1 MFCTDGHSAG
11 EEDLAQAE
19 RITIFDTTLRD
30 GEQSP
35 GCSMNVAEKVRMA
48 HQLDRLGVDIIEGGF
63 PIASEGDFEA
73 VRVLAREIRRPVIA
87 ALARSCPGDVERA
100 WRAVE
105 GASRPRIHTF
115 LATSDI
121 HLQHKLK
128 ISRRQCLEQARD
140 GVKLARSLC
149 KDVQFSAEDA
159 SRTDINFLCEV
170 LEAVIEAGATT
181 LNIPDTVGFSVPH
194 EFAELI
200 QTLRRQVR
208 GIEGVTISVHCHD
221 DLGLSVANSLAAI
234 GAGARQ
240 VECTVNG
247 IGERAGNT
255 SLEELIMVMRVRAEH
270 YPYETAAVAEQL
282 FPSSQLLSE
291 ITGVCVQPHKAI
303 VGRNAFA
310 HEAGIH
316 QDGMIKDPS
325 TYEII
330 APQSVGA
337 PHNSLVLGKHSGRN
351 ALRVRYEKLG
361 FSFER
366 AQLDDVY
373 RRFVALAD
381 KIKTIEDGHLLDLV
395 RDVPSRTAT
404 IPDSA
409 GKTASTWMAAMSKE
423 DQPAHLDPADAKE
436 KAHAAHAAHE
446 REGEQE
452 DYLWGV

>member
-1 MFCTDGHSAG
+1 MADR
-11 EEDLAQAE
+11 DQAASNKVKSE
-19 RITIFDTTLRD
+19 HVTIFDTTLRD

-35 GCSMNVAEKVRMA
+35 GCSMNVKEKVRMA

-73 VRVLAREIRRPVIA
+73 VRALAREIRRPIIA
-87 ALARSCPGDVERA
+87 ALARSCPGDIERA
-100 WRAVE
+100 GRALE
-105 GASRPRIHTF
+105 GAARARIHTF

-128 ISRRQCLEQARD
+128 ISRRHCLEQARD
-140 GVKLARSLC
+140 GVKLARTFC

-159 SRTDINFLCEV
+159 SRTDITFLCEV

-181 LNIPDTVGFSVPH
+181 LNIPDTVGYSVPH
-194 EFAELI
+194 EFAELMH
-200 QTLRRQVR
+200 TLRRRVR
-208 GIEGVTISVHCHD
+208 GINGVTISVHCHD

-255 SLEELIMVMRVRAEH
+255 SLEELVMVMRVRAEH
-270 YPYETAAVAEQL
+270 YPYETAVIAEHL

-291 ITGVCVQPHKAI
+291 ITGVYVQPHKAI

-330 APQSVGA
+330 APHSVGA
-337 PHNSLVLGKHSGRN
+337 PRNELVLGKHSGRN
-351 ALRVRYEKLG
+351 ALRVRFEKLG
-361 FSFER
+361 FTFDR

-381 KIKTIEDGHLLDLV
+381 KIKTVEDGHLLELV
-395 RDVPSRTAT
+395 RDVPSRTST
-404 IPDSA
+404 IPDTA
-409 GKTASTWMAAMSKE
+409 VKTAGTWMAPLSHG
-423 DQPAHLDPADAKE
+423 DTQPMAAEAAGAKD
-436 KAHAAHAAHE
+436 KAHAAHHHE

>member
-1 MFCTDGHSAG
+1 M
-11 EEDLAQAE
+11 AQAE

-35 GCSMNVAEKVRMA
+35 GCSMNVSEKVRMA

-73 VRVLAREIRRPVIA
+73 VRALGREIRRPIIA
-87 ALARSCPGDVERA
+87 ALARSCPGDIERA
-100 WRAVE
+100 WRALD

-140 GVKLARSLC
+140 GIKLARSFC

-200 QTLRRQVR
+200 QTLRRRVR

-247 IGERAGNT
+247 IGERAGNAAM
-255 SLEELIMVMRVRAEH
+255 EEIVMALKTRHDFYKTTTRIDTTKLYPASRMVS
-270 YPYETAAVAEQL
+270 TL
-282 FPSSQLLSE
+282 TGLL
-291 ITGVCVQPHKAI
+291 VQRNKAI
-303 VGRNAFA
+303 VGENAFA

-316 QDGMIKDPS
+316 QDGMLKDAA
-325 TYEII
+325 TYQII
-330 APQSVGA
+330 DPTELGLTMTL
-337 PHNSLVLGKHSGRN
+337 PLGKHSGRH
-351 ALRVRYEKLG
+351 AFARACADAGIELGDDELRAA
-361 FSFER
+361 F
-366 AQLDDVY
+366 Q
-373 RRFVALAD
+373 RFKCLAD
-381 KIKTIEDGHLLDLV
+381 ERQAVTLYDVFEE
-395 RDVPSRTAT
+395 VPS
-404 IPDSA
+404 
-409 GKTASTWMAAMSKE
+409 
-423 DQPAHLDPADAKE
+423 
-436 KAHAAHAAHE
+436 
-446 REGEQE
+446 
-452 DYLWGV
+452 V

>member
-1 MFCTDGHSAG
+1 LKVRASETGR
-11 EEDLAQAE
+11 EDDLPQPE
-19 RITIFDTTLRD
+19 HITIFDTTLRD

-35 GCSMNVAEKVRMA
+35 GCSMNVKEKVRMA
-48 HQLDRLGVDIIEGGF
+48 YQLDRLGVDIIEAGF

-73 VRVLAREIRRPVIA
+73 VRALVREIRRPVIA
-87 ALARSCPGDVERA
+87 ALARSCPGDIERA
-100 WRAVE
+100 GRALE
-105 GASRPRIHTF
+105 GATRPRIPTF

-140 GVKLARSLC
+140 GVRLARSYC
-149 KDVQFSAEDA
+149 PDVQFSAEDA
-159 SRTDINFLCEV
+159 SRTEIGFLCEV

-181 LNIPDTVGFSVPH
+181 LNIPDTVGYSVPH
-194 EFAELI
+194 EFAQLI
-200 QTLRRQVR
+200 QTLGRRVR
-208 GIEGVTISVHCHD
+208 GIERVTISVHCHD

-234 GAGARQ
+234 QAGARQ

-255 SLEELIMVMRVRAEH
+255 SLEELVMVMRVRAEH
-270 YPYETAAVAEQL
+270 YPYETAVQAEQL

-291 ITGVCVQPHKAI
+291 ITGVYVQPHKAI

-337 PHNSLVLGKHSGRN
+337 PRNELVLGKHSGRN

-361 FSFER
+361 FTFDR
-366 AQLDDVY
+366 AQLDEIY
-373 RRFVALAD
+373 RRFVTLAD
-381 KIKTIEDGHLLDLV
+381 KIKTVEDGNLLELV
-395 RDVPSRTAT
+395 REVPSRTST

-409 GKTASTWMAAMSKE
+409 AKTAATWMAPISHG
-423 DQPAHLDPADAKE
+423 DVPAAADPAGAKE
-436 KAHAAHAAHE
+436 KVHATGAHE

>member
-1 MFCTDGHSAG
+1 MAH
-11 EEDLAQAE
+11 AE
-19 RITIFDTTLRD
+19 HVTIFDTTLRD

-48 HQLDRLGVDIIEGGF
+48 HQLDRLGVDIIEAGF

-73 VRVLAREIRRPVIA
+73 VRVLSREIRRPVIA
-87 ALARSCPGDVERA
+87 ALARSCPGDIERA
-100 WRAVE
+100 WKALE
-105 GASRPRIHTF
+105 GAARPRIHTF

-140 GVKLARSLC
+140 GIRLARSFC

-170 LEAVIEAGATT
+170 MEAVIEAGATT

-194 EFAELI
+194 EFAELM
-200 QTLRRQVR
+200 QTLRRRVR
-208 GIEGVTISVHCHD
+208 GMDGVTLSVHCHD

-255 SLEELIMVMRVRAEH
+255 SLEELVMVMRVRAEH
-270 YPYETAAVAEQL
+270 YPYETSVVAEHL

-291 ITGVCVQPHKAI
+291 ITGVYVQPHKAI

-337 PHNSLVLGKHSGRN
+337 PRNSLVLGKHSGRH
-351 ALRVRYEKLG
+351 AIQKRCEDLG
-361 FSFER
+361 FALSKLEVDR
-366 AQLDDVY
+366 VY
-373 RRFVALAD
+373 RQMIRLAD
-381 KIKTIEDGHLLDLV
+381 HQKHVNDAELIALIEEV
-395 RDVPSRTAT
+395 KEAT
-404 IPDSA
+404 V
-409 GKTASTWMAAMSKE
+409 
-423 DQPAHLDPADAKE
+423 QPAAPVATTAPAHP
-436 KAHAAHAAHE
+436 AHAAPHATGNSGTNGGGNGTTAPPPVEVGYGH
-446 REGEQE
+446 
-452 DYLWGV
+452 GV

>member
-1 MFCTDGHSAG
+1 
-11 EEDLAQAE
+11 
-19 RITIFDTTLRD
+19 
-30 GEQSP
+30 
-35 GCSMNVAEKVRMA
+35 
-48 HQLDRLGVDIIEGGF
+48 
-63 PIASEGDFEA
+63 
-73 VRVLAREIRRPVIA
+73 
-87 ALARSCPGDVERA
+87 
-100 WRAVE
+100 
-105 GASRPRIHTF
+105 
-115 LATSDI
+115 
-121 HLQHKLK
+121 
-128 ISRRQCLEQARD
+128 
-140 GVKLARSLC
+140 
-149 KDVQFSAEDA
+149 
-159 SRTDINFLCEV
+159 V

-181 LNIPDTVGFSVPH
+181 LNIPDTVGYSVPH

-200 QTLRRQVR
+200 QTLRRRVR
-208 GIEGVTISVHCHD
+208 GIDGVTISVHCHD

-234 GAGARQ
+234 SAGARQ

-255 SLEELIMVMRVRAEH
+255 SLEELVMVMRVRAEH
-270 YPYETAAVAEQL
+270 YPYETAVVAEQL

-291 ITGVCVQPHKAI
+291 ITGVYVQPHKAI

-337 PHNSLVLGKHSGRN
+337 PCNSLVLGKHSGRN

-361 FSFER
+361 FTFER

-381 KIKTIEDGHLLDLV
+381 KIKTIEDGHLLELV
-395 RDVPSRTAT
+395 REVPSRTAT
-404 IPDSA
+404 LPDSA
-409 GKTASTWMAAMSKE
+409 GKTASTWMAAVSKE
-423 DQPAHLDPADAKE
+423 DQPAHPDPVSTKE
-436 KAHAAHAAHE
+436 RAHAGHAAHSNE